1 MNFCFFQNY
10 IQSTFGHVQQ
20 VGGFS
25 TQPTMDTQPTFYM
38 QAFLGEV
45 AWYSGTQGVKPKHR
59 LKKDPALSSHV
70 VLRSNTFFFLL
81 FDPGA

>member
-1 MNFCFFQNY
+1 M
-10 IQSTFGHVQQ
+10 QQ

-70 VLRSNTFFFLL
+70 VLRSNTFFFYFLIL
-81 FDPGA
+81 GRRALWVLTQPPPPFR